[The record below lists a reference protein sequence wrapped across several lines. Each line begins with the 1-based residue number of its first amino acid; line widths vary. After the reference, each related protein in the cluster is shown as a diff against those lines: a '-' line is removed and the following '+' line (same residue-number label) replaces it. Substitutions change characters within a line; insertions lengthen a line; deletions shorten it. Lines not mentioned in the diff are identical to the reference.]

1 MEVESILHNGSIYLD
16 TNIFIYALEGYAE
29 YSEVIRKIFRA
40 IDQGAVQAV
49 TSELTLAEALV
60 KPFLVQDESLVAL
73 YQSVIQ
79 NSSVLSVHPL
89 NRQLLIRA
97 ARTRAQTASRISL
110 ADAVHLATARS
121 MQCHSFLTNDRRLL
135 RQQPDDLAIILLEH
149 LI

>member
-16 TNIFIYALEGYAE
+16 TNIFIYALEDFSE

-60 KPFLVQDESLVAL
+60 KPFLVQDESLIAL

-97 ARTRAQTASRISL
+97 ARTRAQTASRLSL
-110 ADAVHLATARS
+110 ADAVHLATACS